1 MERVLR
7 GFQVVHIYDRK
18 EPVRKIIN
26 KSYFYVYDSFLNL

>member
-7 GFQVVHIYDRK
+7 GFQVVIYDRK

-26 KSYFYVYDSFLNL
+26 KSNSFMFMIAF

>member
-1 MERVLR
+1 MERVFR

-26 KSYFYVYDSFLNL
+26 KSNSFMFMTAF